1 LRNFRRTLSVEE
13 DGDAAAQPAPKGSLM
28 EHQFT
33 HRAATDPRQRES
45 IRFLVR
51 GGLLPP
57 VIDDQFWS
65 RLKFIDQAIRLGLT
79 LGDIRWMLAADQ
91 AIPQEANVLSRVE
104 RGAF

>member
-1 LRNFRRTLSVEE
+1 
-13 DGDAAAQPAPKGSLM
+13 M

-33 HRAATDPRQRES
+33 RRAADDPRQRES

-65 RLKFIDQAIRLGLT
+65 RLKFIDQASKLGLSV
-79 LGDIRWMLAADQ
+79 GDIRWMLAADR
-91 AIPQEANVLSRVE
+91 AMLEKPTCLHKLSAAPFSIR
-104 RGAF
+104 